1 MMTFWVAVCL
11 VSFGCTCVGSA
22 GSFVTILRARPFIPR
37 QDLKIARSPPPPS
50 SIKVFLLKYFFFSL
64 LARYLCI
71 FIWPYNLNAGIAAR
85 YYHTWFNVIFLVKD
99 NRW

>member
-22 GSFVTILRARPFIPR
+22 GSEGQAVHPKAG
-37 QDLKIARSPPPPS
+37 LKNCKVFFFSPPI
-50 SIKVFLLKYFFFSL
+50 SIKVFLLKYFFFFFL
-64 LARYLCI
+64 LARYLCVL
-71 FIWPYNLNAGIAAR
+71 IWPYNFNARIAAR
-85 YYHTWFNVIFLVKD
+85 HYHTWFNVIIFLVKN